1 MNRLPRAGIAPFAT
15 GPWGDAPGTASHGL
29 VRTRKLLK
37 RGAVLAALVLVLFLA
52 SPYAPAPL
60 VGSGEGDG
68 LSLTASYWSEGES
81 RQFLLS
87 LGPYSAVTL
96 VLFQASQVVLP
107 PVPAE
112 LIGIVAGYLYGAWFG
127 FLLSTIGLILGSW
140 VVFELARVLGRPFVE
155 RTMSARALT
164 RLGFFASNW
173 GAVTCFVLFALP
185 GFPKDYLCGLLGM
198 SRMRFATFMILASLG
213 RMPATYVLAL
223 QGAKFHGQGYLAAG
237 LVVAGFCAVVVAAYL
252 CRDRL
257 FLWLQARA
265 DRRPAGR

>member
-1 MNRLPRAGIAPFAT
+1 MLSLA
-15 GPWGDAPGTASHGL
+15 L

-37 RGAVLAALVLVLFLA
+37 RGSVFAAVVLVLFLA

-68 LSLTASYWSEGES
+68 LSLTASYWSGGES
-81 RQFLLS
+81 RQFLVS

-96 VLFQASQVVLP
+96 VLFQASQVVIP

-112 LIGIVAGYLYGAWFG
+112 LIGIVAGYLYGEWVG

-140 VVFELARVLGRPFVE
+140 VVFELGRVFGRPFMERVVSARVLGR
-155 RTMSARALT
+155 
-164 RLGFFASNW
+164 LGFLSSNW
-173 GAVTCFVLFALP
+173 GAVTCFLLFALP

-198 SRMRFATFMILASLG
+198 TRMRFATFMILSSLG
-213 RMPATYVLAL
+213 RMPSTYVLAL

-237 LVVAGFCAVVVAAYL
+237 LVVAGLCALLVAAYL
-252 CRDRL
+252 FRDRL
-257 FLWLQARA
+257 FLWLQARTEG
-265 DRRPAGR
+265 RPASS